1 MPIYHF
7 DYPDNE
13 TLLPDKQGT
22 EIADLE
28 TAREDAVR
36 ILAELAKGGERS
48 EHRVLSIEVREGYK
62 PLLQIS
68 LTLDI
73 KMMLA

>member
-36 ILAELAKGGERS
+36 ILAELAKGIES